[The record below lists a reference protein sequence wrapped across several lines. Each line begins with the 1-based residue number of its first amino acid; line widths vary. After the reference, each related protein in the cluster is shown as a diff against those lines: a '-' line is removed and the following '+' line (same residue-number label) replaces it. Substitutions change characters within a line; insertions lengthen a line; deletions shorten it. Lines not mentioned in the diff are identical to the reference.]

1 LIAEEQTAGRGRLD
15 RSWLSPRGGIWMTIL
30 LRPPN
35 IFAAINGLPLIGA
48 LAIAKSVSS
57 TLGVNSR
64 VRWPNDVV
72 ANNRKF
78 AGVLAETKITGNRME
93 YVLLGMGI
101 NANFDP
107 SLIQETDAT
116 STSLLGL
123 LGSPVDREALVCSL
137 LMEAEQLYELF
148 SANRDDEVMKMLREF
163 ECSRGRH
170 VTIKTEVGI
179 IMGVLE
185 DYDTFTRVRIRTSL
199 GSYKLIETSSVI
211 KVDYTVP

>member
-1 LIAEEQTAGRGRLD
+1 LIAEEQTAGRGRLG

-35 IFAAINGLPLIGA
+35 IFAALNGLPLIGA

-78 AGVLAETKITGNRME
+78 AGVLAETKITGNRLE

-116 STSLLGL
+116 PTSLLGL
-123 LGSPVDREALVCSL
+123 LGSPVDREALICSL
-137 LMEAEQLYELF
+137 LMEAEQLYELV
-148 SANRDDEVMKMLREF
+148 STNRDDEVMKMLRGL

-185 DYDTFTRVRIRTSL
+185 DYDTFTRVRIRTSP

>member
-1 LIAEEQTAGRGRLD
+1 
-15 RSWLSPRGGIWMTIL
+15 MTVL

-35 IFAAINGLPLIGA
+35 FFDALNGLPLIGA

-72 ANNRKF
+72 VNNRKL
-78 AGVLAETKITGNRME
+78 AGVLAETKITGNRIE

-107 SLIQETDAT
+107 SLLQEIDSA

-137 LMEAEQLYELF
+137 LMEAEQLYELV
-148 SANRDDEVMKMLREF
+148 SSNRDDEVMKTLREL

-170 VTIKTEVGI
+170 VKIKTEGGI

-185 DYDTFTRVRIRTSL
+185 DYDSVTRVRIRIGL